1 MDIETLKSFYPESSK
16 SLDTLLRS
24 IVGMDAKY
32 IEKSFTEHLQNHRMN
47 AQAQRIIDML
57 VGHIARS
64 GGIKMADL
72 DKAPYNRIYEG
83 VLGNSENDVFALL
96 KSLELPDP
104 ISTIE
109 GRSD

>member
-1 MDIETLKSFYPESSK
+1 MDGRITAKRFGVNTLK
-16 SLDTLLRS
+16 
-24 IVGMDAKY
+24 
-32 IEKSFTEHLQNHRMN
+32 
-47 AQAQRIIDML
+47 RIISIQQENGQCSL
-57 VGHIARS
+57 NLNETHWLENRA
-64 GGIKMADL
+64 IKMADL